1 MPGRVTDASVLGA
14 VAFREPRS
22 TEAEALIKGVELLAP
37 SIIFYELTSIA
48 HKKARHYPA
57 QRKQFTDIL
66 LRALSL
72 GIEIRDVNHPQ
83 VLQLALE
90 TGLTTYDASYIY
102 VAQTVGV
109 PLVTF
114 DKKMQAAYDK
124 IGGSN

>member
-1 MPGRVTDASVLGA
+1 MPDKVADASILGA
-14 VAFREPRS
+14 MMFRESRAD
-22 TEAEALIKGVELLAP
+22 EAELLVGDGP
-37 SIIFYELTSIA
+37 LYEPPLLLYELTNIARKKTLLEPGKLVSIVEA
-48 HKKARHYPA
+48 LDVIFAM
-57 QRKQFTDIL
+57 DIQW
-66 LRALSL
+66 
-72 GIEIRDVNHPQ
+72 RDVDHPQ